1 MASRKRV
8 AAMEQ
13 QQQDVLR
20 QCPRCLGR
28 MTGPLAGVVAE
39 RLLPDYTHDAL
50 CTACQAELAE
60 LAQNGSAAASA
71 PKPRQKSKRKRKPT
85 TPKRRGET
93 R

>member
-8 AAMEQ
+8 QASERE
-13 QQQDVLR
+13 DILR

-28 MTGPLAGVVAE
+28 MTGPLAGVVAQ
-39 RLLPDYTHDAL
+39 RLLEDYTHDAL

-60 LAQNGSAAASA
+60 LAHDAPAAASGRKVA
-71 PKPRQKSKRKRKPT
+71 RKGKRKRT
-85 TPKRRGET
+85 TPKTRR